1 MFVVQI
7 VLNNLMKHYGELTSY
22 GSDIPLACIGVVM
35 KINMIFMA
43 IVIGVGQGTQP
54 IISYNYGAKSY
65 KRCKETYMAAAKINV
80 AISVFFFILF
90 QIFPSQL
97 LSMFGNGTPEYIE
110 FGVLCFRIYL
120 FMTFIN
126 GLQPLT
132 SIFFT
137 SIGKAIIGGF
147 IALTRQI
154 IFLLP
159 LAVILPKFM
168 GIKGIM
174 YAAPIADLM
183 ACVLVFVFMIREFRL
198 MSRESV
204 KKA

>member
-1 MFVVQI
+1 
-7 VLNNLMKHYGELTSY
+7 
-22 GSDIPLACIGVVM
+22 
-35 KINMIFMA
+35 
-43 IVIGVGQGTQP
+43 
-54 IISYNYGAKSY
+54 
-65 KRCKETYMAAAKINV
+65 
-80 AISVFFFILF
+80 
-90 QIFPSQL
+90 
-97 LSMFGNGTPEYIE
+97 MFGNGTPQYIE

-174 YAAPIADLM
+174 FAAPIADLM